1 MLLLLSL
8 VSKQQQ
14 IYSISIHHNIFLQ
27 CQGSFINH
35 FQKTTVIQTAF
46 AITTKYSFKS
56 DKHLVILTAYVV
68 INNEFQKYDACRSV
82 IQKLNRI

>member
-1 MLLLLSL
+1 MSRQFY
-8 VSKQQQ
+8 K
-14 IYSISIHHNIFLQ
+14 
-27 CQGSFINH
+27 SFP
-35 FQKTTVIQTAF
+35 KKTVIQTAF

-82 IQKLNRI
+82 IQKLYRI